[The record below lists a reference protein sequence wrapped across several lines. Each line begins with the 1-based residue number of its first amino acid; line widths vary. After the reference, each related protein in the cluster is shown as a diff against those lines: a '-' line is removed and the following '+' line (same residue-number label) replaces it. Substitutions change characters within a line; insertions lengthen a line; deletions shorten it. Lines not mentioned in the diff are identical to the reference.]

1 MALLVVTQI
10 ALILTLL
17 TGYRPSFFPPGMEKR
32 SIGFG
37 AATAQILVDSPSS
50 ALADLSRDTAPLA
63 TRALVFTQFM
73 SSFSF
78 KESIAQA
85 AGLHGKRITTEGPF
99 TQIGIRPNV
108 VQTPELPGDQGVE
121 SRYRLVFDAQ
131 DQLPVI
137 SVYAQAP
144 TAKEARA
151 LANGAVIALQ
161 RYVARLQAN
170 DRLPTS
176 DRVII
181 RSLGSAEGGTV
192 NSGASAKLM
201 VLTFVAVMLL
211 GCALILAG
219 VSFNTRRH
227 REPPRA
233 HGDTPLL
240 RQPDSDEETEAL
252 RPRGRVSASGR

>member
-85 AGLHGKRITTEGPF
+85 AGLHGEADHHGRAVHANRHPTE
-99 TQIGIRPNV
+99 RRA
-108 VQTPELPGDQGVE
+108 D
-121 SRYRLVFDAQ
+121 
-131 DQLPVI
+131 
-137 SVYAQAP
+137 
-144 TAKEARA
+144 ARA
-151 LANGAVIALQ
+151 
-161 RYVARLQAN
+161 AR
-170 DRLPTS
+170 
-176 DRVII
+176 
-181 RSLGSAEGGTV
+181 
-192 NSGASAKLM
+192 
-201 VLTFVAVMLL
+201 
-211 GCALILAG
+211 
-219 VSFNTRRH
+219 
-227 REPPRA
+227 
-233 HGDTPLL
+233 
-240 RQPDSDEETEAL
+240 
-252 RPRGRVSASGR
+252 RPRRRESVPARVRRSRSASGNQRVRAGAYGKGGACASQRRCDRSSTLRRQAPSERPAADI